1 MVRIYVNVGMT
12 SEHNDMQ
19 ALGLPDL
26 VATSWLKNMS
36 LESFRGLWKFDVVH
50 LSLLYFYLFI
60 NFSCYPCPSLSF
72 SQSKHTLCTVV
83 IVKSIHRT

>member
-36 LESFRGLWKFDVVH
+36 LVFLRGWWEFDVVH
-50 LSLLYFYLFI
+50 LSLLYFLFI
-60 NFSCYPCPSLSF
+60 HQLLLFLSVPF
-72 SQSKHTLCTVV
+72 TLVFL
-83 IVKSIHRT
+83 I